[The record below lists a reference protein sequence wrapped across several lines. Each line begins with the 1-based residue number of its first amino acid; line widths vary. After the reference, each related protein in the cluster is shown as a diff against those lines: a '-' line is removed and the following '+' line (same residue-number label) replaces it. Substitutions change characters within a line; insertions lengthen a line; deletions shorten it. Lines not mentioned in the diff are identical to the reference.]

1 MAIQKADCSNFV
13 ISFTAGLTDDRCL
26 RWLYEICLKGFV
38 LKSYK
43 AKLGSK
49 IKNNNHKCFDLA
61 IILLIF
67 AVIFMC
73 SSCIVQDIEDNQSQ
87 K

>member
-26 RWLYEICLKGFV
+26 RWLYDICLKGFV

-49 IKNNNHKCFDLA
+49 IK
-61 IILLIF
+61 IIIINVLILQLSFLFLL
-67 AVIFMC
+67 
-73 SSCIVQDIEDNQSQ
+73 
-87 K
+87 

>member
-13 ISFTAGLTDDRCL
+13 ISFAAGLTDDRCL
-26 RWLYEICLKGFV
+26 RWLYDICLKGFV

-49 IKNNNHKCFDLA
+49 IK
-61 IILLIF
+61 IIIINVLILQLSFLFLL
-67 AVIFMC
+67 
-73 SSCIVQDIEDNQSQ
+73 
-87 K
+87 